1 MKARKLRNEV
11 SIRGPNTNDH
21 KGAVRVF
28 GRRCAIKI
36 HTGGS
41 DYRHCL
47 APMECVLKIGTE
59 VPVPCCAE
67 HRRFYVGL
75 NDQEKAEKAAAFLA
89 KQVRMFD
96 E

>member
-1 MKARKLRNEV
+1 
-11 SIRGPNTNDH
+11 
-21 KGAVRVF
+21 
-28 GRRCAIKI
+28 
-36 HTGGS
+36 
-41 DYRHCL
+41 
-47 APMECVLKIGTE
+47 MECVLKIGTE